1 MSITYTIFDDSAE
14 EPIEIRVQMSRD
26 EIESLEK
33 AHYEMVNG
41 DIDYT
46 DDEIAAMETT
56 ITEKVS
62 GYNTLCQSLP
72 TDHEW
77 YQAP

>member
-1 MSITYTIFDDSAE
+1 MSITYTIFDDSVE
-14 EPIEIRVQMSRD
+14 EPIEIRVQMMRD

-62 GYNTLCQSLP
+62 EYNTLCQSLP

>member
-46 DDEIAAMETT
+46 DDEIADISFIM
-56 ITEKVS
+56 ISNNFVRSFLKKL
-62 GYNTLCQSLP
+62 G
-72 TDHEW
+72 
-77 YQAP
+77 